1 MANTIRSLQRLKQI
15 GKPIVALTAWEYSTA
30 QVLDRSG
37 VDLLLVGDSLAMVAL
52 GYSTTLPVSVEELLF
67 ACQAVRRGVTQALLV
82 ADLPFGS
89 YEQSPEQAFA
99 TASRFIKEA
108 GAQAVKLEGGYPR
121 MVKTVSFL
129 VESGIPVLGHVGLTP
144 QSVHQFGGFRVQ
156 GKTTA
161 EAERILY
168 EAQALELAGAFAI
181 VLEHIPSALAADIS
195 RTLTIP
201 TIGIGAGPDCDGQI
215 LVTHDLLGLSESPPP
230 FAKPY
235 IDLRSA
241 ITQAVEQFA
250 QDVREGK

>member
-1 MANTIRSLQRLKQI
+1 MPNTIRSLQRLKQT

-181 VLEHIPSALAADIS
+181 VLEHIPFDLAAEIS
-195 RTLTIP
+195 RTLSIP
-201 TIGIGAGPDCDGQI
+201 TIGIGAGPGCDGQI

-230 FAKPY
+230 FAKAY
-235 IDLRSA
+235 IDLRSTIAQA
-241 ITQAVEQFA
+241 IEQFA

>member
-1 MANTIRSLQRLKQI
+1 MANTIRSLQRLKQT

-195 RTLTIP
+195 RTLSIP